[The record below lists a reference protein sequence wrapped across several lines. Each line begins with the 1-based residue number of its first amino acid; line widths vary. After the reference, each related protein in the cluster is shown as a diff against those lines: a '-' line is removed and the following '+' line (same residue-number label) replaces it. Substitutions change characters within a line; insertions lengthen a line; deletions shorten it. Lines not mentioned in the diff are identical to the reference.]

1 MGYYK
6 NYVEIKDENEKYD
19 DYFDEIWENDWFIV
33 IDKQFLGQ
41 EMGAEI
47 IEDLNNDEITYVDEN
62 GLEDFTN
69 EFKDKM
75 LSRVKK
81 EITDELSEE
90 ICEYMLEYIGNNIS

>member
-6 NYVEIKDENEKYD
+6 NYVEIKDENEEYS

-47 IEDLNNDEITYVDEN
+47 IEDLNTDEITYIDEN
-62 GLEDFTN
+62 GLEDFTDG
-69 EFKDKM
+69 FKYKM
-75 LSRVKK
+75 ISRVKK

>member
-6 NYVEIKDENEKYD
+6 NYVEIKDENEEYS

-75 LSRVKK
+75 LLRVKK

>member
-6 NYVEIKDENEKYD
+6 NHVEIKDENEKYS

-81 EITDELSEE
+81 EITDELSDE
-90 ICEYMLEYIGNNIS
+90 ICKYMLEYIGNNIS